1 MPPDALPAAA
11 LARRTD
17 PAGLGFA
24 TTADLE
30 PLEGIVAQERAAEA
44 VEFAIEMGRPGY
56 NLFALGPEGIGKSTL
71 VRTALERHAADAP
84 VSDDLVYVHDFDHP
98 QQPRALLLPAG
109 QGVALAEA
117 MERLIAELR
126 GAIPAAFESD
136 EYRTRREAIEEAFT
150 EQRDAILAA
159 FETKAKA
166 AGLALV
172 RTPVGIG
179 LTAARDGEAIGT
191 EEFSRLPE
199 ADQAAIRGAL
209 EGLEDEL
216 GGILAR
222 IRRSER
228 DKHAQIRDLDRSV
241 AASAVGHLLADVREA
256 SGALPPVMTWLADVE
271 ADIIAHAGEF
281 VAASADGG
289 APIPPAL
296 RSAIGPEAISFRRY
310 SVNVLVDRRGER
322 GAPVIHEDN
331 PTVANLVGR
340 VEYVSTLGALTT
352 DFTLIRAGAL
362 HRANGGYLMLDARK
376 VLTMPFAWEGLKR
389 ALRSGELRI
398 ETPAQALGLM
408 PTVTLEPAPVPIRT
422 KVALVGDRTL
432 YYLLCA
438 LDPEFL
444 ELFKV
449 EADFEDEL
457 DRSADTETLY
467 ARLIATMVARAEL
480 RPLDVA
486 AVARVIDEA
495 VRRARDATKLS
506 TQMRNLEDLL
516 AEADVI
522 AGRGGRTTV
531 GPDDVKAALAARER
545 RASRL
550 KERTR
555 EAVARDIIRI
565 ATSGEAIGQVNG
577 LSVLQL
583 GDLEFATPSRITA
596 AARFGAGD
604 VVDIER
610 EVELGGPIHS
620 KGVLIL
626 AGFIGG
632 RYARQATL
640 SLQASLVFEQSYGG
654 VEGDSASLAEACAL
668 LSAIGE
674 LPIRQSVAVT
684 GSIDQFGGAQAVG
697 GVNEKI
703 EAFHEVC
710 AARGLTGGQGVI
722 IPASNVSHLMLR
734 DDVVA
739 SVRDG
744 RFSVWAIES
753 VDEAMEILTGVS
765 PGVRGE
771 DARFDPGTVNARVE
785 ERLLDFA
792 ERARAQAKGA

>member
-1 MPPDALPAAA
+1 MPPDRLPAAA

-17 PAGLGFA
+17 PASLGFA

-44 VEFAIEMGRPGY
+44 VEFAIEMTRPGY
-56 NLFALGPEGIGKSTL
+56 NVFALGPEGIGKSTL
-71 VRTALERHAADAP
+71 VRTALERHAVAGP
-84 VSDDLVYVHDFDHP
+84 VAEDLVYVHDFDHP
-98 QQPRALLLPAG
+98 QRPRALLLPAG
-109 QGVALAEA
+109 RGATLAEA
-117 MERLIAELR
+117 MERLIVELR
-126 GAIPAAFESD
+126 AAIPAAFESD
-136 EYRTRREAIEEAFT
+136 EYRTRREAIDESFT

-159 FETKAKA
+159 FEIKAKG

-172 RTPVGIG
+172 RTAVGIG
-179 LTAARDGEAIGT
+179 LTAARDGEAMSPD
-191 EEFSRLPE
+191 EFARLPE
-199 ADQAAIRGAL
+199 ADQTAIRSAL

-216 GGILAR
+216 GAILAR

-228 DKHAQIRDLDRSV
+228 EKHGQFHDLDRSV
-241 AASAVGHLLADVREA
+241 AAGAVGHLLTDVREA
-256 SGALPPVMTWLADVE
+256 FAGLPSVLAWLVDVE
-271 ADIIAHAGEF
+271 ADIISHAGEF

-289 APIPPAL
+289 SAVPAAL
-296 RSAIGPEAISFRRY
+296 RSALGSDAITFRRY
-310 SVNVLVDRRGER
+310 SVNVLVDRRGET
-322 GAPVIHEDN
+322 GAPVVLEDN
-331 PTVANLVGR
+331 PTIANLVGR

-362 HRANGGYLMLDARK
+362 HRANGGYLMIEARK
-376 VLTMPFAWEGLKR
+376 VLSMPFAWEGLKR
-389 ALRSGELRI
+389 TLRSGELRI

-408 PTVTLEPAPVPIRT
+408 PTVTLEPAPVPIAT

-457 DRSADTETLY
+457 DRSPETEAVY
-467 ARLIATMVARAEL
+467 ARLIATMVLGA
-480 RPLDVA
+480 A
-486 AVARVIDEA
+486 AVAAVIDEA
-495 VRRARDATKLS
+495 ARRARDATKVS
-506 TQMRNLEDLL
+506 TQMRNLVDLL
-516 AEADVI
+516 AEADVV
-522 AGRGGRTTV
+522 AGRDGR
-531 GPDDVKAALAARER
+531 PSIAAADVAAALAARER

-555 EAVARDIIRI
+555 EAVGRDIIRI
-565 ATSGEAIGQVNG
+565 ATSGEVIGQLNG

-583 GDLEFATPSRITA
+583 GDIDFASPSRITA
-596 AARFGAGD
+596 AARFGSGD

-626 AGFIGG
+626 SGFIAG
-632 RYARQATL
+632 RYAREVPL

-674 LPIRQSVAVT
+674 VPIRQAVAVT
-684 GSIDQFGGAQAVG
+684 GSIDQFGGVQAVG
-697 GVNEKI
+697 GVSEKI

-710 AARGLTGGQGVI
+710 AARGLSGDQGVI
-722 IPASNVSHLMLR
+722 IPASNVDHLMLR
-734 DDVVA
+734 DEVVA
-739 SVRDG
+739 SVREG
-744 RFSVWAIES
+744 SFSVWAVES
-753 VDEAMEILTGVS
+753 IDEAIEILTGIAA
-765 PGVRGE
+765 GE
-771 DARFDPGTVNARVE
+771 RDADGHFAAGSVNGLIE
-785 ERLLDFA
+785 DRLLAFA
-792 ERARAQAKGA
+792 ERARAHARGA

>member
-1 MPPDALPAAA
+1 MSPDPLPAAA

-24 TTADLE
+24 TTADLT
-30 PLEGIVAQERAAEA
+30 PLEGMVGQERATAA

-71 VRTALERHAADAP
+71 VLDALQRHAAAAP
-84 VSDDLVYVHDFDHP
+84 VAEDLIYVHDFERP
-98 QQPRALLLPAG
+98 QRPRAIMLPAG
-109 QGVALAEA
+109 RGIALAEA

-126 GAIPAAFESD
+126 VAMPAAFDSD
-136 EYRTRREAIEEAFT
+136 EYRTRRDAIDEAFT
-150 EQRDAILAA
+150 EQRDAILAT
-159 FETKAKA
+159 FEQRARA

-179 LTAARDGEAIGT
+179 LTAARNGEGIGP
-191 EEFSRLPE
+191 EEFARLPE
-199 ADQAAIRGAL
+199 VEQATIRKAL

-216 GGILAR
+216 GAILAR

-228 DKHAQIRDLDRSV
+228 EKRGQVADLDRTV
-241 AASAVGHLLADVREA
+241 AASVVGHLLTDVRDSF
-256 SGALPPVMTWLADVE
+256 SGIAPVMAWLADLE
-271 ADIIAHAGEF
+271 ADVIAHAGEF
-281 VAASADGG
+281 VAASGDGG
-289 APIPPAL
+289 STIPAAL
-296 RSAIGPEAISFRRY
+296 RSALGTDAISFRRY
-310 SVNVLVDRRGER
+310 SVNVLVDRRGES
-322 GAPVIHEDN
+322 GAPVVREDN
-331 PTVANLVGR
+331 PTIANLVGR

-362 HRANGGYLMLDARK
+362 HRANGGYLMLEARK
-376 VLTMPFAWEGLKR
+376 VLTMPFAWESLKR
-389 ALRSGELRI
+389 ALRSGEVRI
-398 ETPAQALGLM
+398 ETPAQALGLV
-408 PTVTLEPAPVPIRT
+408 PTVTLEPAPVPLQT

-457 DRSADTETLY
+457 DRSTDTEALY
-467 ARLIATMVARAEL
+467 ARLIATMVAQAGLRA
-480 RPLDVA
+480 LDAA

-495 VRRARDATKLS
+495 VRRARDATKVS
-506 TQMRNLEDLL
+506 TQMRSLVDLL

-522 AGRGGRTTV
+522 AGHAGRV
-531 GPDDVKAALAARER
+531 SIAADDVAAALAARER

-565 ATSGEAIGQVNG
+565 ETTGDAVGQVNG
-577 LSVLQL
+577 LSVVQL
-583 GDLEFATPSRITA
+583 GDLDFATPSRITA
-596 AARFGAGD
+596 SARLGTGD

-626 AGFIGG
+626 SGFISG
-632 RYARQATL
+632 RYARESPL
-640 SLQASLVFEQSYGG
+640 SLHASLVFEQSYGG

-674 LPIRQSVAVT
+674 VPIRQSIAVT
-684 GSIDQFGGAQAVG
+684 GSIDQFGGVQAVG

-703 EAFHEVC
+703 EAFHDVC
-710 AARGLTGGQGVI
+710 AGRGLTGDQGVI
-722 IPASNVSHLMLR
+722 IPAANVSHLMLR
-734 DDVVA
+734 DEVVA
-739 SVRDG
+739 SVLAG
-744 RFSVWAIES
+744 RFSVWAIDS
-753 VDEAMEILTGVS
+753 VDAAMEILTRLASGT
-765 PGVRGE
+765 RG
-771 DARFDPGTVNARVE
+771 DDGRFASGTLNARVE
-785 ERLLDFA
+785 DRLLDFA
-792 ERARAQAKGA
+792 ERARAHAKAQ